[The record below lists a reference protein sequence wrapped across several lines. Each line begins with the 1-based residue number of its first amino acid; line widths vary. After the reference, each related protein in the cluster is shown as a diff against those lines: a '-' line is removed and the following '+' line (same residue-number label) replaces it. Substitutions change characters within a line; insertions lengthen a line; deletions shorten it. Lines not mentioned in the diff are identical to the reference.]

1 MAEAADFICGGCK
14 LRRDVESRL
23 NEVRRRQVRVF
34 DSRSKRAAD
43 GVEKLM
49 KNVEESLKKKAKEK
63 REE

>member
-23 NEVRRRQVRVF
+23 NGQTKAVRVF
-34 DSRSKRAAD
+34 DSQSKRAAD